1 MIARPVGAFAPGY
14 NRVVRKAA
22 LLLLIAGLA
31 ACHGG
36 NQSNDAVRQGVLD
49 YLSQTVKLNLAAMDV
64 KVDSVTFD
72 GNKAKA
78 AVSISLK
85 GNSAPMMSK
94 QYELEQKDGKWVVTG
109 RSGEAGHGAAMPEG
123 AMPGASPGPVA
134 PGVENPHGGKMPSPE
149 DLPPAGKKK

>member
-1 MIARPVGAFAPGY
+1 MISRPVAAVAASY

-22 LLLLIAGLA
+22 LFVLIACLA
-31 ACHGG
+31 ACQRG
-36 NQSNDAVRQGVLD
+36 NRSNDAVRQGVLD

-64 KVDSVTFD
+64 KLDSVNFE

-85 GNSAPMMSK
+85 GNNAPMMSK
-94 QYELEQKDGKWVVTG
+94 QYELEQKDNKWVVVG
-109 RSGEAGHGAAMPEG
+109 RSGDAGHGATMPEG